1 MNRTMRMFLFLVFP
15 FSLGFSQS
23 FEGVMTFR
31 ATGRSVQEF
40 TYSAKGDKVR
50 MDLEPS
56 PGVQMAMLIDT
67 RSNSVTIVRDDAKM
81 FFEMDMDQLKPPASE
96 SKAKISVTKTGKKE
110 TILGYECEQMLIEQ
124 EERRA
129 ELWVTKGLGRFVQ
142 VNLNPRAQSPLLKK
156 LEEELI
162 DQGYFP
168 LRLATK
174 NPTGNEE
181 TRMEVLKI
189 EKKSLSDRLFA
200 VPAGYQ
206 KTQMPPPPK
215 Q

>member
-1 MNRTMRMFLFLVFP
+1 MRILLLLVLLFSFG
-15 FSLGFSQS
+15 SSQS

-40 TYSAKGDKVR
+40 TYSTKGDNVR

-56 PGVQMAMLIDT
+56 PGGKMAMLIDT
-67 RSNSVTIVRDDAKM
+67 RANSVTIVRNDAKVYFDM
-81 FFEMDMDQLKPPASE
+81 NMDQMTPPSDASRAE
-96 SKAKISVTKTGKKE
+96 VSVTKTGKKE
-110 TILGYECEQMLIEQ
+110 MILGYDCEEMLINQ
-124 EERRA
+124 EDRSA

-142 VNLNPRAQSPLLKK
+142 VHLNPRAQSPMLKK

-168 LRLATK
+168 LRLVTK
-174 NPTGNEE
+174 NLAGNEE

-189 EKKSLSDRLFA
+189 EKRSLSDELFA

-206 KTQMPPPPK
+206 KMQMPPPPK